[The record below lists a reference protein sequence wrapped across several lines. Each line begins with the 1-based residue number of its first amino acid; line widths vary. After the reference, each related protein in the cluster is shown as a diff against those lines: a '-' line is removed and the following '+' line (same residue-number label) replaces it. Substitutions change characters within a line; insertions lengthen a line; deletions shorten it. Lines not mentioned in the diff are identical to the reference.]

1 MICSTVKRPETQQ
14 DWRKEK
20 STRQLIYPSEH
31 TLLKAQNLQNETEK
45 SFYNFL
51 KKLLSEEREI

>member
-20 STRQLIYPSEH
+20 STCQLIDPSEH
-31 TLLKAQNLQNETEK
+31 MLLKAQNLQNETEK
-45 SFYNFL
+45 SFYNFF

>member
-1 MICSTVKRPETQQ
+1 VKRPETQQ

-20 STRQLIYPSEH
+20 STCQLIDPSEH

-45 SFYNFL
+45 SYNFFER
-51 KKLLSEEREI
+51 LLSEEREI